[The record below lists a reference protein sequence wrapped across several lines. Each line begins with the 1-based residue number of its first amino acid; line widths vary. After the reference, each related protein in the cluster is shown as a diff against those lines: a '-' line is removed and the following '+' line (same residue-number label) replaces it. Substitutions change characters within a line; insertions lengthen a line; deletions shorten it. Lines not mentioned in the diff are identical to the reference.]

1 MFLTEIKTLPL
12 NTNANLRSFNAETV
26 KPCIHAYEILEDIT
40 SIIAC
45 QEKSYAFPVPI
56 AVTAIK
62 GVIPLPF
69 WQQFQIW

>member
-1 MFLTEIKTLPL
+1 MPF
-12 NTNANLRSFNAETV
+12 NTNATLRSFNAETV

-45 QEKSYAFPVPI
+45 QEKSYAFPMPI

-62 GVIPLPF
+62 GGHSLAFLAAVSNLVI
-69 WQQFQIW
+69 QIKA

>member
-1 MFLTEIKTLPL
+1 MRL
-12 NTNANLRSFNAETV
+12 FNAVTS
-26 KPCIHAYEILEDIT
+26 KPRIQANEILEDIT

-62 GVIPLPF
+62 GGHSLAFLAAVSNLVI
-69 WQQFQIW
+69 QIKA